1 MGENG
6 ITIGMVKQTLG
17 VAETNLGGLCTSE
30 NVNPWSVWKP
40 ISSKEA
46 TLTRAIIKS
55 ADYGLSMLNATT
67 AESLLRQVQENNN
80 MGYVY
85 NKPTGNNYSPYRLG
99 DFRNYNHKA
108 PIPIHPYY
116 KDGDE
121 EMIGSVSESWS
132 RSINGLVIEVPQDL
146 DSTDYLTI
154 GHIYPKTDKDFN
166 EYTWTKGALVTDGT
180 NTFWSVGNIPWG
192 NTYWQRFK
200 NKTCTVLEFYSNL
213 ESGKSSLNHTSTDD
227 DRFFAIPF
235 PLHSISVSGNTPAG
249 SKDVFVD
256 GTFIKNEQG
265 QIECQF
271 CFSSIGDVYAGGT
284 LRNVY
289 VGIYKEADC
298 VNPIFNTKISD
309 SIVVG
314 NEETT
319 ENYSYTFTNNSGQS
333 TVYVGIHWNY
343 NLKFSRLPMSA
354 VVDDDHP
361 IIDPL

>member
-55 ADYGLSMLNATT
+55 ADYGVSMLNATT

-180 NTFWSVGNIPWG
+180 NTFWSVGSIPWG

-200 NKTCTVLEFYSNL
+200 GKNCIVLEFLTNL
-213 ESGKSSLNHTSTDD
+213 ESGKSSLNHTSTSD
-227 DRFFAIPF
+227 DRFYSIPE
-235 PLHSISVSGNTPAG
+235 PLHTIYVSSTTPAG

-256 GTFIKNEQG
+256 GKFNKTELNKVV
-265 QIECQF
+265 CDF
-271 CFSSIGDVYAGGT
+271 CFSSIGEVYTGGT

-289 VGIYKEADC
+289 VGIYEDIDCTRAIINQKIADS
-298 VNPIFNTKISD
+298 V
-309 SIVVG
+309 VVG
-314 NEETT
+314 NEEKSERFT
-319 ENYSYTFTNNSGQS
+319 YTFSNNSGLR

-343 NLKFSRLPMSA
+343 QLKYSTIPLSIL
-354 VVDDDHP
+354 VDDKEVEP
-361 IIDPL
+361 NT